1 MFQLLFQNLFNIH
14 KHTQLLE
21 IFSWDEEA
29 LKKYT
34 LILTKNIHDF
44 NGESI
49 EELMEMCL
57 KEAAPFLL
65 EINKN
70 QLKEFLEEE
79 FSNTLKEITM
89 PQNTMEN

>member
-1 MFQLLFQNLFNIH
+1 
-14 KHTQLLE
+14 
-21 IFSWDEEA
+21 
-29 LKKYT
+29 
-34 LILTKNIHDF
+34 
-44 NGESI
+44 
-49 EELMEMCL
+49 MEMCL